1 MEILRIS
8 VYLCVVW
15 LLAGPHP
22 LAAQEA
28 SGPENPPQ
36 SSAED
41 SEEVDHFQ
49 AGVDAFNRFDL
60 PGAMEHWRVAA
71 EAGDSRAQARLG
83 YVFDQSENNEEAVAY
98 YRASAEQG
106 NVDGI
111 AGLAEMYVKGEGV
124 EQDSAEALALFRK
137 AGEGGHLQSI
147 VVLIMAYEKGSL
159 GVEPDDAE
167 VAYWQ
172 AKKEAIVGNQ

>member
-1 MEILRIS
+1 MEILKIS
-8 VYLCVVW
+8 GCACLAG
-15 LLAGPHP
+15 LLAVVHP

-28 SGPENPPQ
+28 SAPENPPQ
-36 SSAED
+36 ASAEGSD
-41 SEEVDHFQ
+41 EVDHYQ
-49 AGVDAFNRFDL
+49 AGVEAFNRFDL

-71 EAGDSRAQARLG
+71 DAGDSRAQARLG
-83 YVFDQSENNEEAVAY
+83 YIFDQSENNDEAVAY

-111 AGLAEMYVKGEGV
+111 SGLAEMYLKGEGV
-124 EQDSAEALALFRK
+124 EQHSAEALALFRK

-147 VVLIMAYEKGSL
+147 VVLIMAYEKGSM
-159 GVEPDDAE
+159 GVDPDDAE

-172 AKKEAIVGNQ
+172 AKKDAIVGNQ